1 MTDRS
6 LSRRDLLG
14 AAATALVA
22 GATSSA
28 AQPPAHAHAH
38 AAPAPEPATTPAPS
52 PTAARQARRM
62 RPGLPGRDYTP
73 VITPN
78 GSTLPFRIVDGV
90 KVFHLIAEEVRHE
103 FVPGLTASCWGY
115 NGSTPGPTIEAVEGD
130 HVRIYVTNRLPVPT
144 SVHWHGVLLPS
155 GMDGVSG
162 LTQAPIAPGET
173 FRYEFTLRQ
182 HGSCMYHSHYDEMVQ
197 QAMGMMGMFIIHQ
210 RAPAAR
216 VDKDFVLLASEWK
229 VDPGTSRPDPLEM
242 IEFNVLTFN
251 SKAFPAT
258 APLVIRTGDRV
269 RVRIGNLSATD
280 HHTMHLHGFAWRVVG
295 TDGGEV
301 PLSARAPESTVIVPV
316 GTTRTM
322 EFVADQAGD
331 WALHCHMT
339 HHTMTQMGHDFG
351 NWVGVAPEVVNKAV
365 QPLVPSYMTMGEG
378 GMAGMA
384 EHGMEAPRNSVP
396 MLGAPGPFSYI
407 DMGGMFTVLK
417 VRDDATTQ
425 SDPGWYRHP
434 AGEVA
439 RIATPEELRRDGI
452 RT

>member
-1 MTDRS
+1 MSTDRI
-6 LSRRDLLG
+6 SRRDLLG
-14 AAATALVA
+14 AAAGALVT
-22 GATSSA
+22 GAASA
-28 AQPPAHAHAH
+28 HAQPHAHGHAPA
-38 AAPAPEPATTPAPS
+38 AAPTPAPTS
-52 PTAARQARRM
+52 AAAVRRAPRN

-78 GSTLPFRIVDGV
+78 GSTLPFTIVDNV
-90 KVFHLIAEEVRHE
+90 KVFHLIAEEVQHE
-103 FVPGLTASCWGY
+103 FVPGLRATCWGF

-130 HVRIYVTNRLPVPT
+130 TVRIYVTNRLAVPT

-155 GMDGVSG
+155 GMDGVAG
-162 LTQAPIAPGET
+162 LTQPPIAPGET

-197 QAMGMMGMFIIHQ
+197 QAMGMMGMFVIHP
-210 RAPAAR
+210 RTPTAR

-229 VDPGTSRPDPLEM
+229 VEPGTSRPDPLEM

-280 HHTMHLHGFAWRVVG
+280 HHTMHIHGFAWQVVG
-295 TDGGEV
+295 TDGGPV
-301 PLSARAPESTVIVPV
+301 PPSARVHESTVIVPV

-351 NWVGVAPEVVNKAV
+351 NWVGVAAGTVDRAV
-365 QPLVPSYMTMGEG
+365 QPLVPNYMTMGTD

-396 MLGAPGPFSYI
+396 MLGAPGPFAYI

-417 VRDDATTQ
+417 VRDTVTSQ
-425 SDPGWYRHP
+425 KDPGWYQHP
-434 AGEVA
+434 ANEVA
-439 RIATPEELRRDGI
+439 RPATPNELRRDGI
-452 RT
+452 SV